1 MNIENGCSV
10 HIFQITNVIIMF
22 IIFQYLCVIN
32 EQKGE
37 KRSITI
43 RNLRSLFDNRTC
55 RGH

>member
-43 RNLRSLFDNRTC
+43 RNLRSPFDGSTC